1 MYAKVV
7 ARQWKMLLAD
17 PRAMLLTFL
26 TPFVFRY
33 LLPGFS
39 CPGFPAILVT
49 YSILALH
56 STQVEISSARVGLT
70 QFPVTTADHVLGL
83 FLYHASAVAFTA
95 VLAGVYIA
103 LTGPGNYLAGILPK
117 SLALGLLLT
126 AVLSAVGLW
135 LRTEVARVINVLLV
149 ILVLNF
155 IIFQAADT
163 AAFLPF
169 VSAGAALLIGGAVWC
184 LLLGLA
190 LRVPPRV

>member
-7 ARQWKMLLAD
+7 ARQWKVLLAD
-17 PRAMLLTFL
+17 PRAVLITFL

-39 CPGFPAILVT
+39 GPGFPAILVT

-56 STQVEISSARVGLT
+56 SVQMDASSTRVGLT

-95 VLAGVYIA
+95 ALAGIYMA
-103 LTGPGNYLAGILPK
+103 FTGPGHYMVGILPK

-126 AVLSAVGLW
+126 AVLNAVGLW
-135 LRTEVARVINVLLV
+135 LRTEVARVINVVLV

-155 IIFQAADT
+155 IIFQAADA

-169 VSAGAALLIGGAVWC
+169 VSAGAALLISGAVWC

-190 LRVPPRV
+190 LRMPPRV